1 MLISLHI
8 THSSAGGMTC
18 LGDIIPNLDDAL
30 RERLKE
36 NRSVEEYVIIRTC
49 NRLEAYIS
57 TPNNSAVKTFLDG
70 LVRSTIP
77 FADRQVWYFLEDR
90 ECIKHLFTVVCGI
103 DSLIVGED
111 QIQHQIRDA
120 FSEAQKNGHVGRIL
134 YALFNNALIVGKRVR
149 TETEL
154 NKGAVSVGYAAIELA
169 EERIGS
175 LKDMNIAIIG
185 AGDMAGVIAK
195 NLAGKGPRTV
205 IVSNRTFERAKEL
218 AKELE
223 GTAIGFDRL
232 EEIISKSDL
241 VLVATSAKH
250 NILGN
255 DIISRA
261 MSTRPD
267 RPLLIIDVSVP
278 TNVDPD
284 VEKTPGVSL
293 RTMASLDAIAAEN
306 VARRTKEISKAEKII
321 REELVRM
328 EKEHKSNAADA
339 IIRKMSLDFEEIRTA
354 EVVKAMKYCDHT
366 LSDELIDNLTHAIT
380 SKISSEIIKNLRKAA
395 LDEDTDVLEAARFI
409 FGVNEERSEA
419 DVPTEQTQKAQTEQ

>member
-1 MLISLHI
+1 M
-8 THSSAGGMTC
+8 
-18 LGDIIPNLDDAL
+18 GDIIPDLDDIL
-30 RERLKE
+30 RKNLEE

-49 NRLEAYIS
+49 NRLEVYVS
-57 TPNNSAVKTFLDG
+57 TQNNSAVRAFLEG

-77 FADRQVWYFLEDR
+77 FSDRQVWYFLEDK

-120 FSEAQKNGHVGRIL
+120 FAEAQRNGHIGRKL

-169 EERIGS
+169 EQKIGS
-175 LKDMNIAIIG
+175 LKDMSIAIIG
-185 AGDMAGVIAK
+185 AGDMAGIIAK
-195 NLAGKGPRTV
+195 NLVGKGPRTV
-205 IVSNRTFERAKEL
+205 IVSNRTFDRAKEL

-232 EEIISKSDL
+232 EEIVGKSDL

-250 NILGN
+250 NILGTELV
-255 DIISRA
+255 SKA
-261 MSTRPD
+261 MNGRQE

-284 VEKTPGVSL
+284 VEKIPGVSL

-321 REELVRM
+321 REELLRM
-328 EKEHKSNAADA
+328 EKENKCNAAEE
-339 IIRKMSLDFEEIRTA
+339 IIRKMALDFEEIRTG
-354 EVVKAMKYCDHT
+354 EVMKAMKFSDHAF
-366 LSDELIDNLTHAIT
+366 SEELIDNLTHAIT

-395 LDEDTDVLEAARFI
+395 LDDDTDVLEAAKYI
-409 FGVNEERSEA
+409 FGVNAKRSES
-419 DVPTEQTQKAQTEQ
+419 DVPTEQTQKAQIKQ

>member
-8 THSSAGGMTC
+8 THSSAGGMAC
-18 LGDIIPNLDDAL
+18 LGNIIPDLDDVL
-30 RERLKE
+30 RKKLDG
-36 NRSVEEYVIIRTC
+36 NRFADEYVIIRTC
-49 NRLEAYIS
+49 NRLEVYVS
-57 TPNNSAVKTFLDG
+57 TPNNQSVKNFLES
-70 LVRSTIP
+70 LVRDTIP
-77 FADRQVWYFLEDR
+77 FSDRQVWYFLEDK

-120 FSEAQKNGHVGRIL
+120 FAEAQRNGHVEKIL
-134 YALFNNALIVGKRVR
+134 YTLFNNALIVGKRVR

-169 EERIGS
+169 EKKIGS
-175 LKDMNIAIIG
+175 LEDMSIAIIG

-195 NLAGKGPRTV
+195 NLVGKGPRTV
-205 IVSNRTFERAKEL
+205 IVSNRTFDRAKEL

-223 GTAIGFDRL
+223 GIAIGFDRL
-232 EEIISKSDL
+232 EEIIGKSDL

-250 NILGN
+250 NILGQ
-255 DIISRA
+255 DMVSRA
-261 MSTRPD
+261 MRQRPE

-278 TNVDPD
+278 TNVDPN
-284 VEKTPGVSL
+284 VERIPGVSL

-321 REELVRM
+321 GEELSRM
-328 EKEHKSNAADA
+328 EKEHKTDAANA
-339 IIRKMSLDFEEIRTA
+339 IIRKMALDFEEVRIH
-354 EVVKAMKYCDHT
+354 EVHKAVKCSNHM
-366 LSDELIDNLTHAIT
+366 SSEELIENLTHAIT
-380 SKISSEIIKNLRKAA
+380 HKISSEIIKNLRKAA
-395 LDEDTDVLEAARFI
+395 LDDDTDILEAAKFI
-409 FGVNEERSEA
+409 FGVDEKRSET